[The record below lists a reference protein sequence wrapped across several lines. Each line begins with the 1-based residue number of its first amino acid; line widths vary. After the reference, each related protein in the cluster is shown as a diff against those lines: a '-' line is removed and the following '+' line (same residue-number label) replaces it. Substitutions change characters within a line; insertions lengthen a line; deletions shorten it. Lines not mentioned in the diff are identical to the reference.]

1 MLNCRQK
8 DTRIAWCNM
17 LFFFVSTAPLE
28 YFAMLFSKAYLV
40 NYVMLNRLLRPAK
53 KNATKPETKQTLQ
66 ELEEKFTECA
76 AAGME
81 NVNAS
86 KKAAR
91 AKKRAAKRVAR
102 KKVEWEQS
110 DEEDDDEASEPEE
123 FEEVDEENRP
133 ANVQA
138 VKSEKSSTTKRRSG
152 RSRSAAV
159 TA

>member
-1 MLNCRQK
+1 MPHDNFKLYK
-8 DTRIAWCNM
+8 DALFDEDVLKNFMSFIA
-17 LFFFVSTAPLE
+17 
-28 YFAMLFSKAYLV
+28 K
-40 NYVMLNRLLRPAK
+40 AK

-91 AKKRAAKRVAR
+91 AKKRAARRVAR
-102 KKVEWEQS
+102 KKVEWEES
-110 DEEDDDEASEPEE
+110 DEEENAEASDPEPEE
-123 FEEVDEENRP
+123 YEEVDEENRP
-133 ANVQA
+133 ANSQVA
-138 VKSEKSSTTKRRSG
+138 KSEKSSTSKRRSG
-152 RSRSAAV
+152 RSRSAAL